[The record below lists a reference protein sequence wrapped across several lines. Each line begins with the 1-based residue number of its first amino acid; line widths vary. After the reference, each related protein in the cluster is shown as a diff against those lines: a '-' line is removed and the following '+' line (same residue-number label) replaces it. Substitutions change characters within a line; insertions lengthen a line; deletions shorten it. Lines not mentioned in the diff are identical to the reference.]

1 MHKAKILVVDDDPD
15 IVETMKFSL
24 DHEGYEVITSA
35 NGEDAMEKARKIQP
49 DLIVLDVMMPGE
61 NGYRVART
69 IKEDIKA
76 GKISKNIPIIL
87 LTARNLRSEPDREK
101 IFLNF
106 SQTDIVIYKPF
117 EMDNLLK
124 RIQELLKA

>member
-1 MHKAKILVVDDDPD
+1 MHKAKILIVDDDPD
-15 IVETMKFSL
+15 IVETIQFSL
-24 DHEGYEVITSA
+24 DHEGYEVTTSA
-35 NGEDAMEKARKIQP
+35 DGVDGLNKAREIQP
-49 DLIVLDVMMPGE
+49 DLIVLDVMLPEE
-61 NGYRVART
+61 NGYRVARA
-69 IKEDIKA
+69 IKEDIRA
-76 GKISKNIPIIL
+76 GRISKQIPIIL